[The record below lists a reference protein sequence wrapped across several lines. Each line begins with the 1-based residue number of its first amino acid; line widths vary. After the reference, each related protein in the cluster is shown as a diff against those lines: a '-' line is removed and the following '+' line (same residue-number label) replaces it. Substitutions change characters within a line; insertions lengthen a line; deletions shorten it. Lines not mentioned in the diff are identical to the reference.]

1 MSRTIKF
8 MLARAD
14 CFNYVIPANHSKK
27 QYQRKIKLKPQIAE
41 SDTRKILCARNL
53 IFTKLFFRV
62 FVNILNPFVFLC
74 VCISR
79 QNDWH
84 RKKKFKVIKTKKNSI
99 GKKKINEIKMKKNS
113 KVLIKHLQAL
123 TT

>member
-84 RKKKFKVIKTKKNSI
+84 RKKKFKVISSPRNSTFL
-99 GKKKINEIKMKKNS
+99 S
-113 KVLIKHLQAL
+113 FVVVD
-123 TT
+123 